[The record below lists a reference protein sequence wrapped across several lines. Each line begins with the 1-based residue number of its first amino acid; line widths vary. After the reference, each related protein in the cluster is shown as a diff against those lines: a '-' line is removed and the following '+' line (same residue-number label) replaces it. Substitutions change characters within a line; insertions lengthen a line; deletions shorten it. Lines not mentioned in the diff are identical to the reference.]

1 MYICIYVCMYVCLC
15 LFARVCVCAFVSA
28 FFSHIPHVFR
38 YYVGNDVSA
47 RDQLVDTHAS
57 SAPHVTYT
65 WAPASKFAMPN
76 LSNAQCTRD
85 SEILQEST
93 VFQ

>member
-1 MYICIYVCMYVCLC
+1 MYVCMCVCVCLRVC
-15 LFARVCVCAFVSA
+15 VCVCAFVSA

-76 LSNAQCTRD
+76 LSSAQCTRD